1 MEEIHP
7 GDLVWFAPG
16 EKHWHGQ
23 SESKTCAR
31 WVPVPI
37 CSVIR
42 LTVQAKFIG
51 GKCKSAEGEKKLHR
65 VGQYARRCEQWV
77 LSGVRDMTVTD
88 AFNLPVL
95 GPSPT
100 FPHSQHEPDS
110 AEHKGYGPR
119 FWDGCSRTGEGPTE

>member
-42 LTVQAKFIG
+42 LTVQVKL
-51 GKCKSAEGEKKLHR
+51 SGEKPK
-65 VGQYARRCEQWV
+65 ARKEKNPAPCWAIRSPLRTMGAQWCARYDSDRCVQ
-77 LSGVRDMTVTD
+77 L
-88 AFNLPVL
+88 A
-95 GPSPT
+95 
-100 FPHSQHEPDS
+100 
-110 AEHKGYGPR
+110 GPR
-119 FWDGCSRTGEGPTE
+119 PEPNVSAFPA